1 MDVLNVISIFLMAC
15 AIIFVIWQVVRDD
28 EEDE

>member
-1 MDVLNVISIFLMAC
+1 MDVLNIISISFMAC